1 MKFAAELMCFRSIWG
16 GDDSANYAS
25 ETMEGNLKGDLTS
38 LTRTSPSNSMLIT
51 YKKKKN
57 KVFSQHS
64 TFTLHKVYFTL
75 NSMYRGS
82 LYIEAEFQYKFGMNL
97 GYYHLP
103 KSKVTLQN
111 KRKDI
116 DMLNI
121 LRKRKGLFI
130 INTTVT

>member
-1 MKFAAELMCFRSIWG
+1 
-16 GDDSANYAS
+16 
-25 ETMEGNLKGDLTS
+25 
-38 LTRTSPSNSMLIT
+38 
-51 YKKKKN
+51 
-57 KVFSQHS
+57 
-64 TFTLHKVYFTL
+64 
-75 NSMYRGS
+75 MYRGS